1 MKYKYYLDGNLISE
15 PMGWDKFVTEIKRDK
30 EMKSI
35 MVTRDLSLTFGA
47 HEYDYFTTKIDSV
60 GYCAESEILIYRTS
74 DETNWDLFHKGNIY
88 LTDISFDEKRKE
100 CTAKIQDDSFY
111 SYINN
116 NFSVGGYIYSDKS
129 KNGVT
134 IIPPTPEYVKF
145 TELSTGNFIPANT
158 AGFEYKCYFVYDVFK
173 YLIDFITDG
182 KVQFQSQTFDV
193 GGIYHNYVI
202 TTGYVLRYSVQNGW
216 NGAINPAGVNQ
227 SQFNSSFPQINL
239 KDFFDEMHK
248 RFNLIYW
255 IENSG
260 VNPIIRI
267 ESEQFARTINPT
279 PLANVYIDEL
289 IHEVDNEFLYSNVA
303 MGSGATEEQTPFTL
317 FPQTLNLVGFKD
329 EEFAVTGQCNLD
341 NTLQLKS
348 NYIHDTNVIQDC
360 TEQGW
365 ASVFTNEYDNELFVI
380 NVEFVTQVIGGVTFT
395 WWQAVVSNWLS
406 NTTPI
411 YYNEQLNNFNIIQ
424 RFFNGIP
431 TALAQYTGLGDNT
444 FKAYAPTWFGGIPN
458 VINQPIV
465 FPQDFAPNGF
475 DPNNNYDVLTNRYY
489 SPFEGI
495 FSFQITIGNIFSD
508 GVYTGTQSNTIF
520 GVIIYDSLNVQQ
532 GVVYQNLTASGAGYF
547 SNVVLSFNPVYMGIG
562 WYAQVGYLWNNLSP
576 YPSPDELDYL
586 TFECI
591 SAGNSGEINYSNPD
605 KTPFVKYSFKIPM
618 DYAELKLIENNIRG
632 MIPFRRFKDLGTR
645 YGWIKSI
652 RYNHKDGL
660 ADVVLLASKNE
671 LYGTIPPTPFPPS
684 LVGSELREDNGNELR
699 EDGSIELR
707 EN

>member
-158 AGFEYKCYFVYDVFK
+158 AGFEYKCYFVYDVFN

-317 FPQTLNLVGFKD
+317 FPQSLNLVGFKD

-431 TALAQYTGLGDNT
+431 TALAQYTGFGDNR
-444 FKAYAPTWFGGIPN
+444 FRAYQFPMGAYPPLVTN
-458 VINQPIV
+458 EPIIFSDV
-465 FPQDFAPNGF
+465 TAPNGF
-475 DPNNNYDVLTNRYY
+475 DPNTNYDVVNNRYV
-489 SPFEGI
+489 SPLEGI
-495 FSFQITIGNIFSD
+495 YTFRVQIGRIFTAPSPSPSSAINWAI
-508 GVYTGTQSNTIF
+508 T
-520 GVIIYDSLNVQQ
+520 IYDSLNVLQASVTNSVSFTSG
-532 GVVYQNLTASGAGYF
+532 GVYADVSIPF
-547 SNVVLSFNPVYMGIG
+547 DPVYMGVG
-562 WYAQVGYLWNNLSP
+562 WYAQVAMYWNNLSGDA
-576 YPSPDELDYL
+576 PDDSSYIY
-586 TFECI
+586 FECI

-684 LVGSELREDNGNELR
+684 LAGSELREDNGNELR